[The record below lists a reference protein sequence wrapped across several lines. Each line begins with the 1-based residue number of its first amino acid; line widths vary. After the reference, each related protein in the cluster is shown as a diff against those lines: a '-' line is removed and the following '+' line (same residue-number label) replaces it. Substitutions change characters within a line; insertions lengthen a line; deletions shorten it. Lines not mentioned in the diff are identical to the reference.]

1 MTIML
6 MFGVTPEKRLDQ
18 ISKNLYLILEKVK
31 LQPGKTKN
39 AKIVY
44 VRKQETPIIFRKELK
59 ETEGQSAKR
68 IKIAPAIQRRCE
80 IFTIDLIL
88 RQGIGKQI

>member
-39 AKIVY
+39 AKIV
-44 VRKQETPIIFRKELK
+44 
-59 ETEGQSAKR
+59 
-68 IKIAPAIQRRCE
+68 
-80 IFTIDLIL
+80 
-88 RQGIGKQI
+88 